1 MRSTFAGL
9 DIANRGLFVAQRQI
23 DLAGHNIANANTEGY
38 TRQRFITAA
47 VPPPGMNTLWLPID
61 KGRTGGGVVTLTVDQ
76 IRDRFLDKQVR
87 NELTRTQY
95 WDERSSALSYIEG
108 IFNDLDASSLNTT
121 MTGFFNSLQELS
133 KNTTDGAVR
142 AEVVERAKSMTDM
155 FHSYNSKFVD
165 QMYQQDEMVAAQGK
179 HVSDL
184 GRQISEL
191 NQAIFK
197 YELTGNNANDL
208 RDKRNLL
215 LDELAGLVDISYQEV
230 GSGKTDIN
238 GMELTTLTV
247 RIGGA
252 DFVDHSTSR
261 EIVATQ
267 TATNDI
273 VSANASLSP
282 LYELRFADD
291 NSAVPITGGA
301 VRSYLDLR
309 DGNSVSTQGLP
320 YFKARLDTLVR
331 SLVTEFNTLHET
343 GYTLPYTDTGG
354 TTYPSRT
361 GVPFFDPAGLTID
374 TFSLSADI
382 LANAC
387 HVAASGEPVRMDA
400 SGHYETGNNQTV
412 LDQLIKLAQRSD
424 VPIINSSFEKFYNT
438 FITELASEVAHS
450 NTMLL
455 QEYALLDGLTAQRA
469 SVSGVSL
476 DEEMTDLLR
485 FQHAYNAAARVI
497 TTMDEALDV
506 LINRT
511 GRVGL

>member
-38 TRQRFITAA
+38 TRQRFVTAA

-87 NELTRTQY
+87 HELTRTNY
-95 WDERSSALSYIEG
+95 WEERSAALSYIED
-108 IFNDLDASSLNTT
+108 IFNDLDTTGLNTV
-121 MTGFFNSLQELS
+121 MRDFFNSLQELS
-133 KNTTDGAVR
+133 KNTTDSAVR
-142 AEVVERAKSMTDM
+142 AEVVEKAKSMTDM
-155 FHSYNSKFVD
+155 FHAYYSKFTD
-165 QMYQQDEMVAAQGK
+165 QMYQQDEMVVAQGK

-184 GRQISEL
+184 GRQIADL

-215 LDELAGLVDISYQEV
+215 LDELAGLADISYQEV

-238 GMELTTLTV
+238 GMELTTLVV

-252 DFVDHSTSR
+252 DFIDHSSFR
-261 EIVATQ
+261 EITAAQ
-267 TATNDI
+267 TAVNDI
-273 VSANASLSP
+273 VSGSVSLP
-282 LYELRFADD
+282 LLHELQFADD
-291 NSAVPITGGA
+291 GSPVPVSGGA
-301 VRSYLDLR
+301 IRSYLDLR

-320 YFKARLDTLVR
+320 YLKARLDTLVS
-331 SLVTEFNTLHET
+331 SLVTEFNAIHET
-343 GYTLPYTDTGG
+343 GYTLPYTDGSG
-354 TTYPSRT
+354 VVQPSRT
-361 GVPFFDPAGLTID
+361 GVPLFDPAGLTID
-374 TFSLSADI
+374 TCSLSADV
-382 LANAC
+382 LASAHNV
-387 HVAASGEPVRMDA
+387 VASDEPVQMDT
-400 SGHYETGNNQTV
+400 SGHYETGNNRTV
-412 LDQLIKLAQRSD
+412 LDRLIKLAQRSD
-424 VPIINSSFEKFYNT
+424 IPAVGSFENFYNT
-438 FITELASEVAHS
+438 FITELASEVAHA
-450 NTMLL
+450 NKMTE
-455 QEYALLDGLTAQRA
+455 QEYALLDGLTAQRT

-476 DEEMTDLLR
+476 DEEITDLLR

-497 TTMDEALDV
+497 TAMDEALDV

>member
-1 MRSTFAGL
+1 MISVIGS
-9 DIANRGLFVAQRQI
+9 I
-23 DLAGHNIANANTEGY
+23 
-38 TRQRFITAA
+38 
-47 VPPPGMNTLWLPID
+47 
-61 KGRTGGGVVTLTVDQ
+61 
-76 IRDRFLDKQVR
+76 DKQVR

-95 WDERSSALSYIEG
+95 WDERSAALSYIED
-108 IFNDLDASSLNTT
+108 IFNDIDATSLNTV
-121 MTGFFNSLQELS
+121 MNGFFNSLQELS

-142 AEVVERAKSMTDM
+142 AEAVEKAKSMTDM
-155 FHSYNSKFVD
+155 FHSYYSKFID
-165 QMYQQDEMVAAQGK
+165 QMYQQDEMVVAQGK
-179 HVSDL
+179 HISDL
-184 GRQISEL
+184 GRQIAEL
-191 NQAIFK
+191 NQAVFK

-238 GMELTTLTV
+238 GMELTTLVV

-252 DFVDHSTSR
+252 DFIDHSTFR
-261 EIVATQ
+261 EITAVQ

-273 VSANASLSP
+273 VDGSASLAP
-282 LYELRFADD
+282 LHELQFADD
-291 NSAVPITGGA
+291 GSAVPVTGGA
-301 VRSYLDLR
+301 MRSYLDLR

-320 YFKARLDTLVR
+320 YFKAQLDTLVNA
-331 SLVTEFNTLHET
+331 LVTEFNALHET
-343 GYTLPYTDTGG
+343 GYTLPYVDGSGVTQ
-354 TTYPSRT
+354 PSRT

-382 LANAC
+382 LASPYN
-387 HVAASGEPVRMDA
+387 VAASDEPVQMDA
-400 SGHYETGNNQTV
+400 DGHYETGNNRTV

-424 VPIINSSFEKFYNT
+424 LPVVNNFEKFYNT
-438 FITELASEVAHS
+438 FITELASEVAHA
-450 NTMLL
+450 NKMAE
-455 QEYALLDGLTAQRA
+455 QEYALLDGLTTQRA